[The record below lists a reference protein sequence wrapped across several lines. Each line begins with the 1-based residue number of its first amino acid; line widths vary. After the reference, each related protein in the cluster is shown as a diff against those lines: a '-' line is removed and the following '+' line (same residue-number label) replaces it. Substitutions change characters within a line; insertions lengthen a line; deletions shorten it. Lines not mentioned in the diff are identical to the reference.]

1 MCWKFRLA
9 AETKEKGSSLFMA
22 IFILLLLSMLGGLL
36 LSASGMDLMIA
47 RNQRNEVEATY
58 LAEAGIDLVIFW
70 FNNPEKFTDGGYF
83 KNNYMGEPNEF
94 FKKRLADKNGV
105 PAFATDGISQFTGT
119 EESPDLE
126 YGLSI
131 ENYQFSGLFDS
142 LKKIGRVKSIKIYSP
157 KRDGVICTIESIG
170 ETNGGTIRSVTME
183 LMGSPLPAMTAPIQ
197 SGKDKINAVPLNVHW
212 GDIKILG
219 DGNLGDKLEMVPDKN
234 PISMPDGSS
243 YNTMASRE
251 DGWLDIYIGGEVVS
265 PTHKSC
271 NDCKEPYSDL
281 GHDNIH
287 QFQLNEVSLDKWN
300 YNDLKAYSR
309 EYGRYYSTDQ
319 EGNLYQDGIVDEAHK
334 KGLNDV
340 ISSAYPGDSKGFVF
354 IDTIDQLP
362 PSDLNIPTLKINK
375 NYLEGIFYINGN
387 LVVEDMEEGHQI
399 DVKTPPWEGKKG
411 EETRIPVTL
420 SGINLN
426 GAIYSTGSVS
436 TQGRF
441 SVFGG
446 IYAKDGF
453 SKTDDLEVWYNYNL
467 VTGMLKG
474 NPAILPVK
482 GSWIQK

>member
-1 MCWKFRLA
+1 MSCKFRLA
-9 AETKEKGSSLFMA
+9 ARTKEKGSSLFIA

-83 KNNYMGEPNEF
+83 KNSYMGEPNEF
-94 FKKRLADKNGV
+94 FKKRLVDKNGV
-105 PAFATDGISQFTGT
+105 PAFAADGISQFTGT
-119 EESPDLE
+119 EERPDLE

-142 LKKIGRVKSIKIYSP
+142 IKRIGRIKSIKIYSP
-157 KRDGVICTIESIG
+157 KRDGVICIVESIG
-170 ETNGGTIRSVTME
+170 ETNGGIIRSVTME
-183 LMGSPLPAMTAPIQ
+183 FRGSPLPAMTAPIQ
-197 SGKDKINAVPLNVHW
+197 SGRDKINIVPLKVHW

-219 DGNLGDKLEMVPDKN
+219 DGNLGDKLEMIPNKN
-234 PISMPDGSS
+234 QISLPDGLG
-243 YNTMASRE
+243 YGEDNRV
-251 DGWLDIYIGGEVVS
+251 DGWLDIYIGGEAAS
-265 PTHKSC
+265 PSQKSC

-287 QFQLNEVSLDKWN
+287 QFQLNEISLDSWN
-300 YNDLKAYSR
+300 YNDLKAYSK

-319 EGNLYQDGIVDEAHK
+319 EGNLYQDGILDEAHK

-340 ISSAYPGDSKGFVF
+340 ISSVYPGDSKGFVF
-354 IDTIDQLP
+354 VDTIDQNP
-362 PSDLNIPTLKINK
+362 PNGLNIPTLKINK
-375 NYLEGIFYINGN
+375 SYLEGIFYINGN
-387 LVVEDMEEGHQI
+387 LVVEDMEEGLQI
-399 DVKTPPWEGKKG
+399 DVKTPPWDGKKG
-411 EETRIPVTL
+411 EETRMPVTL

-436 TQGRF
+436 IQGRF

-453 SKTDDLEVWYNYNL
+453 SNTDDLEVWYNYNL